1 MTKNKDP
8 FKNLVLDDYE
18 RELEASIARGEW
30 VSMPKKEFEKEKK
43 ELEDAAKR
51 FLELKKSKS
60 ITLRVKNENL
70 IKFKVKAEKKGIP
83 YQRIINTFIDQYAND
98 EIRITI

>member
-1 MTKNKDP
+1 MLKNKDP

-18 RELEASIARGEW
+18 KELEASIAQGEW

-43 ELEDAAKR
+43 MLQEAAGR

-70 IKFKVKAEKKGIP
+70 IKFKVKAEKSGIP
-83 YQRIINTFIDQYAND
+83 YQRIISTFIDQYAND
-98 EIRITI
+98 KIRIAI